1 MWATSPGSPAGSGPK
16 CSAASPGGR
25 DKVLGHISLEMA
37 LGTDRG
43 NGLGE
48 VCAPPAVTRYPH
60 GTGGQRGSE
69 REAQGHNAGAPG
81 GSRRGLGELGLGV
94 QGQHPSG

>member
-48 VCAPPAVTRYPH
+48 ACAPPSSDMLPTWD
-60 GTGGQRGSE
+60 GGPE
-69 REAQGHNAGAPG
+69 
-81 GSRRGLGELGLGV
+81 GL
-94 QGQHPSG
+94 